1 MDTQLLRPA
10 DSRESFNAEGAW
22 TGVVTP
28 PELRKETGDT
38 HILLVEDDEDD
49 RRLVDEYLLAA
60 HASEFSIESVGTLA
74 AALKRLLTSD
84 VTAVLLD
91 LFLPDSEGIETFT
104 QIHVQFPNLPIVILT
119 GLADEEVGIRA
130 VSAGAQ
136 DYLTKAN
143 LSPEVLIRSLR
154 YALERKQAEQRLR
167 QSQKMEALGHL
178 AGGIAHD
185 FNNLLG
191 VILGN
196 AEILQDCALKGDV
209 PPRAVQRIR
218 EAAKSAVS
226 LIDQLLAFSRRQSL
240 KSSVLNLNDIVE
252 HEGRLLRDLIRESIT
267 LDMRLDPAA
276 GSVRGDRGQIE
287 QVILNLAVNA
297 RDAMSRGGTLTIETA
312 NIDIHDGHF
321 AGAGRVDPGRYVM
334 LAVTDTGAGMDA
346 ETQSRMFEPFYTT
359 KERGTGLGLATV
371 GGIVAQSGGY
381 ISVHSKVGH
390 GTTIRILFPRA
401 EEQPAANA
409 SHAAVKN
416 DAGASETILLV
427 EDNPALRE
435 VAREFLAAG
444 GYTVLEAGTSD
455 EALSKAQRYQGTI
468 HLLVTDVVLPS
479 GNGRQVAA
487 ELRNARPE
495 TAVLYMSGYTVNV
508 IADYDVVEPSHMLLQ
523 KPFTKKQLLS
533 AVRETLDARK
543 AKGMAG

>member
-1 MDTQLLRPA
+1 MQLCRPV
-10 DSRESFNAEGAW
+10 DSRESFNSQGAW
-22 TGVVTP
+22 TSVTAP
-28 PELRKETGDT
+28 PELRKETGDM

-49 RRLVDEYLLAA
+49 RRLVDEFLLTA
-60 HASEFSIESVGTLA
+60 HPCEFSVESVGTLA
-74 AALKRLLTSD
+74 AALARLSAID
-84 VTAVLLD
+84 ISAVLLD
-91 LFLPDSEGIETFT
+91 LFLPDSEGFETFT

-119 GLADEEVGIRA
+119 GLADEGIGMRA

-136 DYLTKAN
+136 DYLTKSN
-143 LSPEVLIRSLR
+143 LSPEILIRSLR

-240 KSSVLNLNDIVE
+240 KSAVLNLNDIVE
-252 HEGRLLRDLIRESIT
+252 HEARLLRDLIRESIT

-276 GSVRGDRGQIE
+276 GCVRADRGQIE

-297 RDAMSRGGTLTIETA
+297 RDAMSRGGTLTIETS
-312 NIDIHDGHF
+312 NMDVHDGHF

-334 LAVTDTGAGMDA
+334 LSVTDTGAGMDA
-346 ETQSRMFEPFYTT
+346 ETQARMFEPFYTT
-359 KERGTGLGLATV
+359 KEHGTGLGLATV

-381 ISVHSKVGH
+381 ISVRSKLGH
-390 GTTIRILFPRA
+390 GTTIRILFPRV
-401 EEQPAANA
+401 EEQLASNA
-409 SHAAVKN
+409 SVAALKN
-416 DAGASETILLV
+416 DTGASETILLV
-427 EDNPALRE
+427 EDNLALRE

-444 GYTVLEAGTSD
+444 GYTVLEAGSPD
-455 EALSKAQRYQGTI
+455 EALSKTQRYHGTI
-468 HLLVTDVVLPS
+468 HLLLTDVVLPS

-487 ELRNARPE
+487 ELRSLRPE
-495 TAVLYMSGYTVNV
+495 IAVLYMSGYTVNV
-508 IADYDVVEPSHMLLQ
+508 ISDHDVVEPGHVLLQ
-523 KPFTKKQLLS
+523 KPFTKKQLLC